1 MLTFWEVS
9 ILEKVKII
17 SKNKKAQHNYFIL
30 RKIECGIELF
40 GTEVKSVRL
49 GKVNISDS
57 YASVDN
63 GEVFVKAMN
72 ISPYEQG
79 NIFNRDPL
87 RHRKLLLHKSEIR
100 TLIGE
105 SLQDGYA
112 LIPLT
117 LYLKGSLVKLELGV
131 CKGKKLYD
139 KRNDLKE
146 KSAKRD
152 IDRALRE
159 RNK

>member
-1 MLTFWEVS
+1 MEKLK
-9 ILEKVKII
+9 ILA
-17 SKNKKAQHNYFIL
+17 KNKKAQLNYFIL

-49 GKVNISDS
+49 GKVNISEA
-57 YASVDN
+57 YASIDD
-63 GEVFVKAMN
+63 GEVYVKAMN

-87 RHRKLLLHKSEIR
+87 RPKKLLLHKNEIR

-105 SLQDGYA
+105 TAQDGYA
-112 LIPLT
+112 LIPLSV
-117 LYLKGSLVKLELGV
+117 YLNGSLVKVELGV

-152 IDRALRE
+152 IDRAMRE
-159 RNK
+159 KNR

>member
-1 MLTFWEVS
+1 MEQIK
-9 ILEKVKII
+9 IL
-17 SKNKKAQHNYFIL
+17 SKNKKAHLNYFIL

-49 GKVNISDS
+49 GKVNISES
-57 YASVDN
+57 YASVDG

-87 RHRKLLLHKSEIR
+87 RPKKLLLHKNEIR

-105 SLQDGYA
+105 TTQDGCT
-112 LIPLT
+112 LVPLSV
-117 LYLKGSLVKLELGV
+117 YLKGSRVKVELAV

-159 RNK
+159 KNKQI

>member
-1 MLTFWEVS
+1 MENIK
-9 ILEKVKII
+9 ILA
-17 SKNKKAQHNYFIL
+17 KNKTAQHNYFIL

-49 GKVNISDS
+49 GRVNISEA
-57 YASVDN
+57 YASVDG

-87 RHRKLLLHKSEIR
+87 RHKKLLLHKKEIR

-105 SLQDGYA
+105 VAQDGYA
-112 LIPLT
+112 LIPLSV
-117 LYLKGSLVKLELGV
+117 YLKGSLVKLELGV

-139 KRNDLKE
+139 KRNDMKD

-159 RNK
+159 KNK

>member
-1 MLTFWEVS
+1 MEQIK
-9 ILEKVKII
+9 ILA
-17 SKNKKAQHNYFIL
+17 KNKKAQHNYFVL
-30 RKIECGIELF
+30 RKIECGIELY

-49 GKVNISDS
+49 GKVNISES
-57 YASVDN
+57 YASIDS
-63 GEVFVKAMN
+63 GEVFIKAMN

-87 RHRKLLLHKSEIR
+87 RPKRLLLHKGEIR

-105 SLQDGYA
+105 TTQDGCT
-112 LIPLT
+112 LVPLSV
-117 LYLKGSLVKLELGV
+117 YLKGSLVKIELAV

-146 KSAKRD
+146 KTARRD
-152 IDRALRE
+152 IDRAFRE
-159 RNK
+159 KNR

>member
-1 MLTFWEVS
+1 MEQ
-9 ILEKVKII
+9 VKII
-17 SKNKKAQHNYFIL
+17 SKNKKAQFNYFIL

-49 GKVNISDS
+49 GKVNLSES
-57 YASVDN
+57 YASIDG

-87 RHRKLLLHKSEIR
+87 RPKKLLLHKKEIR

-105 SLQDGYA
+105 TTQEG
-112 LIPLT
+112 LT
-117 LYLKGSLVKLELGV
+117 LVPLSVYLKGSLVKLELGV

-146 KSAKRD
+146 KTAKRD
-152 IDRALRE
+152 INRALRE
-159 RNK
+159 KNK

>member
-1 MLTFWEVS
+1 MEQIK
-9 ILEKVKII
+9 IL
-17 SKNKKAQHNYFIL
+17 SKNKKASLNYFIL

-49 GKVNISDS
+49 GKVNISEA
-57 YASVDN
+57 YASIDG
-63 GEVFVKAMN
+63 GEVFLKGMN

-87 RHRKLLLHKSEIR
+87 RPKRLLLHKSEIR

-105 SLQDGYA
+105 TTQDGCT
-112 LIPLT
+112 LVPLSV
-117 LYLKGSLVKLELGV
+117 YLKGSLIKVELAV

-159 RNK
+159 KNK

>member
-1 MLTFWEVS
+1 MEQIK
-9 ILEKVKII
+9 IL
-17 SKNKKAQHNYFIL
+17 SKNKKASLNYFVL
-30 RKIECGIELF
+30 RKIECGIELY

-49 GKVNISDS
+49 GKVNISEA
-57 YASVDN
+57 YASIDD

-72 ISPYEQG
+72 IAPYEQG

-87 RHRKLLLHKSEIR
+87 RPKKLLLHKKEIR

-105 SLQDGYA
+105 TAQDGCT
-112 LIPLT
+112 LIPLSV
-117 LYLKGSLVKLELGV
+117 YLKGSLVKVELGV

-146 KSAKRD
+146 KTAKRD
-152 IDRALRE
+152 IERALKE
-159 RNK
+159 KNK

>member
-1 MLTFWEVS
+1 MENIK
-9 ILEKVKII
+9 ILA
-17 SKNKKAQHNYFIL
+17 KNKKAQLNYFIL

-40 GTEVKSVRL
+40 GTEVKSARL
-49 GKVNISDS
+49 GKVNISEA
-57 YASVDN
+57 YASIDN

-72 ISPYEQG
+72 ISPYEHG

-87 RHRKLLLHKSEIR
+87 RHKKLLMHKKEIR

-105 SLQDGYA
+105 SAQDGYA
-112 LIPLT
+112 LIPLSV
-117 LYLKGSLVKLELGV
+117 YLKGSLVKLELGV

-152 IDRALRE
+152 IDRAMRE
-159 RNK
+159 KNR

>member
-1 MLTFWEVS
+1 MEQIK
-9 ILEKVKII
+9 ILA
-17 SKNKKAQHNYFIL
+17 KNKKAHLNYFIL

-49 GKVNISDS
+49 GKVNISEA
-57 YASVDN
+57 YASVDD
-63 GEVFVKAMN
+63 GEVFIKAMN

-87 RHRKLLLHKSEIR
+87 RPKKLLLHKNEIR

-105 SLQDGYA
+105 TTKDGCT
-112 LIPLT
+112 LVPLSV
-117 LYLKGSLVKLELGV
+117 YLKGSLVKVELAV

-146 KSAKRD
+146 KTAKRD

-159 RNK
+159 KNK

>member
-1 MLTFWEVS
+1 MQ
-9 ILEKVKII
+9 ILEKLKILA
-17 SKNKKAQHNYFIL
+17 KNKKAQLNYFIL

-49 GKVNISDS
+49 GKVNISEA
-57 YASVDN
+57 YASIDD
-63 GEVFVKAMN
+63 GEVYVKAMN

-87 RHRKLLLHKSEIR
+87 RPKKLLLHKNEIR

-105 SLQDGYA
+105 TAQDGYA
-112 LIPLT
+112 LIPLSV
-117 LYLKGSLVKLELGV
+117 YLNGSLVKVELGV

-152 IDRALRE
+152 IDRAMRE
-159 RNK
+159 KNR

>member
-1 MLTFWEVS
+1 MER
-9 ILEKVKII
+9 IKII

-30 RKIECGIELF
+30 RKVECGIELF

-49 GKVNISDS
+49 GKVNISDA
-57 YASVDN
+57 YASVDGN
-63 GEVFVKAMN
+63 EVFVKAMN

-87 RHRKLLLHKSEIR
+87 RPKKLLLHKSEIR
-100 TLIGE
+100 TLVGE
-105 SLQDGYA
+105 TAQDGYS
-112 LIPLT
+112 LIPLSV
-117 LYLKGSLVKLELGV
+117 YLKDSLVKVELGI

-152 IDRALRE
+152 IERALRE
-159 RNK
+159 KNK

>member
-1 MLTFWEVS
+1 MEQ
-9 ILEKVKII
+9 VKIL
-17 SKNKKAQHNYFIL
+17 SKNKKASLNYFIL

-49 GKVNISDS
+49 GKVNISES
-57 YASVDN
+57 YASIDG
-63 GEVFVKAMN
+63 GEVFLKAMN

-87 RHRKLLLHKSEIR
+87 RPKRLLLHKNEIR

-105 SLQDGYA
+105 TTQDGCT
-112 LIPLT
+112 LIPLSV
-117 LYLKGSLVKLELGV
+117 YLKGSLIKVELAV

-152 IDRALRE
+152 IDRVMKE
-159 RNK
+159 RNSYA

>member
-1 MLTFWEVS
+1 MEQT
-9 ILEKVKII
+9 KVLA
-17 SKNKKAQHNYFIL
+17 KNKKAHLNYFIL

-49 GKVNISDS
+49 GKVNISEA
-57 YASVDN
+57 YASVDD
-63 GEVFVKAMN
+63 GEVYVKAMN

-87 RHRKLLLHKSEIR
+87 RPKKLLLHKNEIR

-105 SLQDGYA
+105 TTQDGCT
-112 LIPLT
+112 LIPLSV
-117 LYLKGSLVKLELGV
+117 YLKGSLVKVELAV

-152 IDRALRE
+152 IDRALRD
-159 RNK
+159 RNKKS

>member
-1 MLTFWEVS
+1 MEN
-9 ILEKVKII
+9 VKILA
-17 SKNKKAQHNYFIL
+17 KNKKAQHNYFIL

-49 GKVNISDS
+49 GKVNISDA

-63 GEVFVKAMN
+63 GEVLVKAMN

-87 RHRKLLLHKSEIR
+87 RAKKLLLHKSEIR

-105 SLQDGYA
+105 SQQDGYA

-152 IDRALRE
+152 IDRALRDK
-159 RNK
+159 NK

>member
-1 MLTFWEVS
+1 MEN
-9 ILEKVKII
+9 IKII
-17 SKNKKAQHNYFIL
+17 AKNKKAQLNYFIL

-49 GKVNISDS
+49 GKVNISEA
-57 YASVDN
+57 YASIEG

-87 RHRKLLLHKSEIR
+87 RHKKLLMHKKEIR

-105 SLQDGYA
+105 SAQDGYA
-112 LIPLT
+112 LIPLSV
-117 LYLKGSLVKLELGV
+117 YLKGSLVKLELGV

-152 IDRALRE
+152 IDRAIKE
-159 RNK
+159 RNR

>member
-1 MLTFWEVS
+1 MENIK
-9 ILEKVKII
+9 ILA
-17 SKNKKAQHNYFIL
+17 KNKKAQHNYFIL

-49 GKVNISDS
+49 GRVNISEA
-57 YASVDN
+57 YASVDG

-87 RHRKLLLHKSEIR
+87 RHKKLLLHKKEIR

-105 SLQDGYA
+105 VTQDGYA
-112 LIPLT
+112 LIPLSV
-117 LYLKGSLVKLELGV
+117 YLKGSLVKLELGV

-139 KRNDLKE
+139 KRNDMKE

-159 RNK
+159 KNK